1 MGFSV
6 FLRVAIRLRSA
17 PRWLAFA
24 LQNLLN
30 QKAPSLLRRAKI
42 RQAIANIM
50 VIAKDY
56 VAVLVIA
63 SGQISSCVRLSGA

>member
-24 LQNLLN
+24 LQILLN
-30 QKAPSLLRRAKI
+30 QKAPSLLRLAKI
-42 RQAIANIM
+42 RQAIAKGFTIGDRVPVDPM
-50 VIAKDY
+50 TGVD
-56 VAVLVIA
+56 
-63 SGQISSCVRLSGA
+63 GPT